1 MAGLFH
7 PSDLDPSNTTA
18 FVGNVNSDVTEED
31 LSQVFR
37 RCGDIV
43 SIKLLRA
50 KGCAFVTYAERSSAE
65 RAIVELHGK
74 VAASHGCRVSTRCV
88 RCACEPLGQHGAH
101 LQVIKNCAI
110 RLCWGRRNSQFRAQL
125 PGLGLGVAEGMGLPG
140 YQAATFPAGQ
150 MLAGYGGSFP
160 AWPPTAMAGYGAAGV
175 PGMAA
180 MPQPGIVD
188 AALQAASLPGP
199 MGLSAEQVRGRLWP

>member
-74 VAASHGCRVSTRCV
+74 VASLGCCVSSWRVC
-88 RCACEPLGQHGAH
+88 CACGPLGQHSAY

-125 PGLGLGVAEGMGLPG
+125 PGLGLGLAEGMGLPG
-140 YQAATFPAGQ
+140 YPGSHLPSWPDAGWVRRQLPCLAANRHGWLQCRRRARHGSHAPTRHRGRGSAGSQPAG
-150 MLAGYGGSFP
+150 AH
-160 AWPPTAMAGYGAAGV
+160 
-175 PGMAA
+175 
-180 MPQPGIVD
+180 
-188 AALQAASLPGP
+188 GP
-199 MGLSAEQVRGRLWP
+199 LR